1 MTYTTHY
8 DSPLGGITLAS
19 DGNTLTGLW
28 FDGQKHFAATLTNE
42 TYEDS
47 DLTVFEQTRKWL
59 DFFFAGDCPDFTPP
73 LAPQGTPF
81 QQKVWK
87 LLLAIPYGKTTTYG
101 KIAQHV
107 VETRLIASLHGATS
121 QDALSRGASCRG
133 ASLRDAS
140 LKGAFLPKQ
149 HMSAQ
154 AVGGAVGRNPI
165 SLIIPCHRVVG
176 ANGSLTGYAGG
187 LERKKF
193 LLELEHVL

>member
-1 MTYTTHY
+1 MTYTAHY

-42 TYEDS
+42 TYDDS
-47 DLTVFEQTRKWL
+47 DWPVFEQTRKWL
-59 DFFFAGDCPDFTPP
+59 DLYFAGQCPDFTPP

-121 QDALSRGASCRG
+121 QDAFIQG
-133 ASLRDAS
+133 ASLQ
-140 LKGAFLPKQ
+140 GT
-149 HMSAQ
+149 
-154 AVGGAVGRNPI
+154 N
-165 SLIIPCHRVVG
+165 
-176 ANGSLTGYAGG
+176 
-187 LERKKF
+187 
-193 LLELEHVL
+193 